1 MGWIGQK
8 PIFQLFK
15 NTSICEMTEGIYE
28 QLINQ
33 LVISEIDRLSVND
46 YYIDSTPL
54 PKKEAAFVLSQY
66 FSKVLQKAL
75 GFVKEQD
82 DTPHHQIELA
92 NKLIQ
97 LLADELKNQGI
108 EKNLINTEGKILTA
122 IFAKLN
128 SPYPNLQEHIQS
140 IFPTSGLSES
150 ELFTGNKS
158 GVSLESEIR
167 KEIQSADEVQWIVSF
182 VKFSGLRIF
191 LKDLQEHTAR
201 GKKLKLIT
209 TTYMGATDA
218 KAIEE
223 LARLP
228 NTEIKISYNTKQ
240 ERLHAK
246 AYLFL
251 RNTQFHTGY
260 IGSSNISRTALTS
273 GLEWNLKVTTQEIPH
288 IIDKF
293 KKTFD
298 TYWNDSEFE
307 HYEIATQ
314 QDKLR
319 RAIQEAKGSP
329 AGVQIATFFEITPF
343 PFQQEI
349 LERLEAE
356 RANGNYKN
364 LVVAATGTGK
374 TVISAFDFKR
384 FYVNNPGAKL
394 LFVAHREEILKQ
406 SLATYRHILRD
417 QNFGELWLGSMEPSN
432 LRHVF
437 ASVQTLANRI
447 PQLKLSPDFYD
458 FIVVDEV
465 HHIPAKSYRPI
476 LTSFSPK
483 ILLGLTATPER
494 MDGEDILLDFSNS
507 ISSEIRLPEALNR
520 KLLCPFQYFGL
531 ADSVDLTQVSWR
543 KGKYDV
549 GALEKV
555 YTETDRRVLDILN
568 NCEKYLTD
576 INDVCALGFCV
587 SRKHALFMSDKFL
600 EKGLKAAALTSDN
613 AKERAALFLKLQA
626 REINY
631 LFVVDMFNEGID
643 IPQIDTVFF
652 LRPTESL
659 TIFLQ
664 QLGRGLRLYKGKDC
678 LTVLDFVGNSNPE
691 YDFLHKFKAMIG
703 KTHIAIKD
711 EIERDFP
718 HLPLG
723 CSIVLEKRAKAIII
737 QNIELASRGGLNKLI
752 RKIREF
758 NTSYT
763 EQLTLSNFLRL
774 ENYSLIEV
782 FSKKYTWHALLQK
795 AGIEKYSVSKF
806 ENEIVRLTS
815 TTWFSTDS
823 RSYFKAIISLL
834 KDGISNS
841 QIDPLQL
848 LMFFYDIFQA
858 SPKKLQYSSAI
869 DGISDVLKDTYSKNE
884 LIQFLEERM
893 KTIESI
899 EKEERTGF
907 HFPLSIHGR
916 YTRSQILVAL
926 QLSTEKTQ
934 SSNREGVAENKLLNT
949 EALFVT
955 LDKSKGNY
963 SSTTMYED
971 YAVNE
976 TIFHWQSQNSTR
988 PDSPKGLSYI
998 NHQKLAKTLL
1008 LFVRE
1013 RNEDENGLTM
1023 GYVYV
1028 GPVRFQSYT
1037 GSQPM
1042 SITWEL
1048 LNPMPPGLLN
1058 DSRKLAVG

>member
-1 MGWIGQK
+1 
-8 PIFQLFK
+8 
-15 NTSICEMTEGIYE
+15 MTEGIYE

-33 LVISEIDRLSVND
+33 IVTEEINSLPVDEYFVAA
-46 YYIDSTPL
+46 TPL
-54 PKKEAAFVLSQY
+54 QKKDAAFVLSQY
-66 FSKVLQKAL
+66 FSRVLQKAL
-75 GFVKEQD
+75 GFVKEKD
-82 DTPHHQIELA
+82 DTPLHQIELA

-97 LLADELKNQGI
+97 LLATELKSQGI
-108 EKNLINTEGKILTA
+108 EKNLIDAEGKILKA
-122 IFAKLN
+122 VFAKLN
-128 SPYPNLQEHIQS
+128 SPYPDLSAHIQS
-140 IFPTSGLSES
+140 LFPSSGLSES

-167 KEIQSADEVQWIVSF
+167 KEIQSADEIHWIVSF

-191 LKDLQEHTAR
+191 LKDLQDHTTK

-223 LARLP
+223 LATLP

-273 GLEWNLKVTTQEIPH
+273 GLEWNLKVTTREIPH
-288 IIDKF
+288 VIDKF
-293 KKTFD
+293 QKTFD
-298 TYWNDSEFE
+298 TYWNDREFE
-307 HYEIATQ
+307 TYDIAKQ
-314 QDKLR
+314 QEKLR
-319 RAIQEAKGSP
+319 RAIQEAKGSQSGGRIG
-329 AGVQIATFFEITPF
+329 AFFEITPF
-343 PFQQEI
+343 DFQQEI
-349 LERLEAE
+349 LERLLAE

-374 TVISAFDFKR
+374 TVISAFDFKK
-384 FYVNNPGAKL
+384 FYLSNPGAKL

-417 QNFGELWLGSMEPSN
+417 QNFGDLWLGNKDPRN
-432 LRHVF
+432 FNHVF
-437 ASVQTLANRI
+437 ASVQTLANRLA
-447 PQLKLSPDFYD
+447 QLKLTPDFYD
-458 FIVVDEV
+458 YIVIDEV

-476 LTSFSPK
+476 LTHFSPT

-494 MDGEDILLDFSNS
+494 MDGENILLDFSNS

-531 ADSVDLTQVSWR
+531 ADSVDLSQVGWR
-543 KGKYDV
+543 KGKYDI

-555 YTETDRRVLDILN
+555 YTESDRRVIDILN
-568 NCEKYLTD
+568 NCGKYLTD

-587 SRKHALFMSDKFL
+587 SRKHALFMSEKFI

-613 AKERAALFLKLQA
+613 AGERAELFAKLQKK
-626 REINY
+626 EINY
-631 LFVVDMFNEGID
+631 LFVVDMFNEGVD
-643 IPQIDTVFF
+643 IPQIDTVLF

-664 QLGRGLRLYKGKDC
+664 QLGRGLRLYGGKDC

-723 CSIVLEKRAKAIII
+723 CSIVLEKRAKEIII
-737 QNIELASRGGLNKLI
+737 QNIELASRVGLNKLI

-763 EQLTLSNFLRL
+763 EQLTLSNFLLL
-774 ENYSLIEV
+774 ENYSLNEV
-782 FSKKYTWHALLQK
+782 FSKKNTWHALLQK
-795 AGIEKYSVSKF
+795 AGIEKHSVSKF
-806 ENEIVRLTS
+806 ENEIARLTS

-823 RSYFKAIISLL
+823 RSYFKKILSLL
-834 KDGISNS
+834 KDGISNL

-884 LIQFLEERM
+884 LIQFLEERL
-893 KTIESI
+893 KTIECI

-976 TIFHWQSQNSTR
+976 TIFHWQSQNSTK
-988 PDSPKGLSYI
+988 PDSAKGLSYI
-998 NHQKLAKTLL
+998 NHEQLAKKIL

>member
-1 MGWIGQK
+1 
-8 PIFQLFK
+8 
-15 NTSICEMTEGIYE
+15 MTEGIYE

-108 EKNLINTEGKILTA
+108 EKNLIDTEGKILTA

-319 RAIQEAKGSP
+319 RAIQEAKGSQ

-447 PQLKLSPDFYD
+447 PQLKLSSDFYD

-613 AKERAALFLKLQA
+613 ATEREAMFTKLQNK
-626 REINY
+626 EINY
-631 LFVVDMFNEGID
+631 LFVVDMFNEGVD
-643 IPQIDTVFF
+643 IPQIDTVLF

-664 QLGRGLRLYKGKDC
+664 QLGRGLRLYEGKDC

-711 EIERDFP
+711 EITRDFP

-723 CSIVLEKRAKAIII
+723 CSIVLEKRAKEIII
-737 QNIELASRGGLNKLI
+737 QNIELASKGGTNKLI

-774 ENYSLIEV
+774 ENYSLIEI

-795 AGIEKYSVSKF
+795 AGIEKHSVSKF
-806 ENEIVRLTS
+806 ENEIARLTS

-823 RSYFKAIISLL
+823 RSYFKVILSLL
-834 KDGISNS
+834 KDGILNS

-858 SPKKLQYSSAI
+858 SPKKLQYRSAI
-869 DGISDVLKDTYSKNE
+869 DGISDLLKDTYSKNE
-884 LIQFLEERM
+884 LILFLEERM
-893 KTIESI
+893 KTIECI

-907 HFPLSIHGR
+907 RFSLSIHGR

-988 PDSPKGLSYI
+988 PDSQKGLSYI
-998 NHQKLAKTLL
+998 NHQKLAKTML

-1028 GPVRFQSYT
+1028 GPVRLQSYT

>member
-1 MGWIGQK
+1 
-8 PIFQLFK
+8 
-15 NTSICEMTEGIYE
+15 MTEGIYE

>member
-1 MGWIGQK
+1 
-8 PIFQLFK
+8 
-15 NTSICEMTEGIYE
+15 MTEGIYE

-108 EKNLINTEGKILTA
+108 EKNLINTEGKILIA

-298 TYWNDSEFE
+298 TYWNDREFE
-307 HYEIATQ
+307 TYEISKQ
-314 QDKLR
+314 QEKLR
-319 RAIQEAKGSP
+319 RAIDEAKGSQS
-329 AGVQIATFFEITPF
+329 GDRIAAFFEITPF
-343 PFQQEI
+343 DFQQEI
-349 LERLEAE
+349 LERLLAE

-384 FYVNNPGAKL
+384 FYQSKPGATF
-394 LFVAHREEILKQ
+394 LFVAHREEILRQ
-406 SLATYRHILRD
+406 ALATYRHILKD
-417 QNFGELWLGSMEPSN
+417 QNFGDLWVSSKEPRTYN
-432 LRHVF
+432 QVF
-437 ASVQTLANRI
+437 ASVQTLANRL
-447 PQLKLSPDFYD
+447 PLLKLSNTFYD
-458 FIVVDEV
+458 YIVVDEV

-476 LTSFSPK
+476 LTTFSPK

-494 MDGEDILLDFSNS
+494 MDGEDVLLDFSNS
-507 ISSEIRLPEALNR
+507 ISAEIRLPEALNR
-520 KLLCPFQYFGL
+520 KLLSPFQYFGL

-555 YTETDRRVLDILN
+555 FTETDRRVLDILN

-613 AKERAALFLKLQA
+613 AGEREALFTKLQKK
-626 REINY
+626 EINY
-631 LFVVDMFNEGID
+631 LFVVDMFNEGVD
-643 IPQIDTVFF
+643 IPQIDTVLF

-664 QLGRGLRLYKGKDC
+664 QLGRGLRLYEGKDC

-711 EIERDFP
+711 EITRDFP

-723 CSIVLEKRAKAIII
+723 CSIVLEKRAKEIIV
-737 QNIELASRGGLNKLI
+737 QNIELASKGGPNKLI

-795 AGIEKYSVSKF
+795 AGIEKHSVSKF
-806 ENEIVRLTS
+806 ENEITRLTS

-823 RSYFKAIISLL
+823 RSYFKVILSLL
-834 KDGISNS
+834 KDGVSNS

-884 LIQFLEERM
+884 LILFLEERM
-893 KTIESI
+893 KTIECI

-998 NHQKLAKTLL
+998 NHQKLAKTML

-1028 GPVRFQSYT
+1028 GPVRLQSYT

>member
-1 MGWIGQK
+1 
-8 PIFQLFK
+8 
-15 NTSICEMTEGIYE
+15 MTEGIYE

-307 HYEIATQ
+307 PYEIATQ

-319 RAIQEAKGSP
+319 RAIQEAKGSQ

-349 LERLEAE
+349 LERLLAE

-476 LTSFSPK
+476 LTHFTPT

-520 KLLCPFQYFGL
+520 KLLSPFQYFGL

-613 AKERAALFLKLQA
+613 AGEREALFTKLQKK
-626 REINY
+626 EINY
-631 LFVVDMFNEGID
+631 LFVVDMFNEGVD
-643 IPQIDTVFF
+643 IPQIDTVLF

-664 QLGRGLRLYKGKDC
+664 QLGRGLRLYEGKDC

-711 EIERDFP
+711 EITRDFP

-723 CSIVLEKRAKAIII
+723 CSIVLEKRAKEIIV
-737 QNIELASRGGLNKLI
+737 QNIELASKGGPNKLI

-774 ENYSLIEV
+774 EKYSLIEV

-795 AGIEKYSVSKF
+795 AGIEKHSVSKF
-806 ENEIVRLTS
+806 ENEITRLTS

-823 RSYFKAIISLL
+823 RSYFKVILSLL
-834 KDGISNS
+834 KDGVSNS

-848 LMFFYDIFQA
+848 LMVFYDIFQA

-884 LIQFLEERM
+884 LILFLEERM
-893 KTIESI
+893 KTIECI

-998 NHQKLAKTLL
+998 NHQKLAKTML

-1028 GPVRFQSYT
+1028 GPVRLQSYT

>member
-1 MGWIGQK
+1 
-8 PIFQLFK
+8 
-15 NTSICEMTEGIYE
+15 MTEGIYE

-33 LVISEIDRLSVND
+33 IVTEEINRLPVD
-46 YYIDSTPL
+46 EYFVAATPL
-54 PKKEAAFVLSQY
+54 QKKDAAFVLSQY
-66 FSKVLQKAL
+66 FSRVLQKAL
-75 GFVKEQD
+75 GFVKEKD
-82 DTPHHQIELA
+82 DTPLHQIELA

-97 LLADELKNQGI
+97 LLATELKSQGI
-108 EKNLINTEGKILTA
+108 EKNLIDAEGKILKA
-122 IFAKLN
+122 VFAKLN
-128 SPYPNLQEHIQS
+128 SPYPDLSAHIQS
-140 IFPTSGLSES
+140 LFPSSGLSES

-167 KEIQSADEVQWIVSF
+167 KEIQSADEIHWIVSF

-191 LKDLQEHTAR
+191 LKDLQDHTTK

-223 LARLP
+223 LATLP

-273 GLEWNLKVTTQEIPH
+273 GLEWNLKVTTREIPH
-288 IIDKF
+288 VIDKF
-293 KKTFD
+293 QKTFD
-298 TYWNDSEFE
+298 TYWNDREFE
-307 HYEIATQ
+307 TYDIAKQ
-314 QDKLR
+314 QEKLR
-319 RAIQEAKGSP
+319 RAIQEAKGSQSGGRIG
-329 AGVQIATFFEITPF
+329 AFFEITPF
-343 PFQQEI
+343 DFQQEI
-349 LERLEAE
+349 LERLLAE

-374 TVISAFDFKR
+374 TVISAFDFKK
-384 FYVNNPGAKL
+384 FYLSNPGAKL

-417 QNFGELWLGSMEPSN
+417 QNFGDLWLGNKDPRN
-432 LRHVF
+432 YNHVF
-437 ASVQTLANRI
+437 ASVQTLANRLA
-447 PQLKLSPDFYD
+447 QLKLTPDFYD
-458 FIVVDEV
+458 YIVIDEV

-476 LTSFSPK
+476 LTHFSPT

-494 MDGEDILLDFSNS
+494 MDGENILLDFSNS

-531 ADSVDLTQVSWR
+531 ADSVDLSQVGWR
-543 KGKYDV
+543 KGKYDI

-555 YTETDRRVLDILN
+555 YTESDRRVLDILN
-568 NCEKYLTD
+568 NCGKYLTD

-587 SRKHALFMSDKFL
+587 SRKHALFMSEKFI

-613 AKERAALFLKLQA
+613 AGERAELFAKLQKK
-626 REINY
+626 EINY
-631 LFVVDMFNEGID
+631 LFVVDMFNEGVD
-643 IPQIDTVFF
+643 IPQIDTVLF

-664 QLGRGLRLYKGKDC
+664 QLGRGLRLYGGKDC

-723 CSIVLEKRAKAIII
+723 CSIVLEKRAKEIII
-737 QNIELASRGGLNKLI
+737 QNIELASRVGLNKLI

-782 FSKKYTWHALLQK
+782 FSKKNTWHALLQK
-795 AGIEKYSVSKF
+795 AGIEKHSVSKF
-806 ENEIVRLTS
+806 ENEIARLTS

-823 RSYFKAIISLL
+823 RSYFKKILSLL
-834 KDGISNS
+834 KDGISNL

-884 LIQFLEERM
+884 LIQFLEERL
-893 KTIESI
+893 KTIECI

-976 TIFHWQSQNSTR
+976 TIFHWQSQNSTK
-988 PDSPKGLSYI
+988 PDSAKGLSYI
-998 NHQKLAKTLL
+998 NHEQLAKKIL

>member
-1 MGWIGQK
+1 
-8 PIFQLFK
+8 
-15 NTSICEMTEGIYE
+15 MTEGIYE

-33 LVISEIDRLSVND
+33 IVTEEINRLPVD
-46 YYIDSTPL
+46 EYFVAATPL
-54 PKKEAAFVLSQY
+54 QKKDAAFVLSQY
-66 FSKVLQKAL
+66 FSRVLQKAL
-75 GFVKEQD
+75 GFVKEKD
-82 DTPHHQIELA
+82 DTPLHQIELA

-97 LLADELKNQGI
+97 LLATELKSQGI
-108 EKNLINTEGKILTA
+108 EKNLIDAEGKILKA
-122 IFAKLN
+122 VFAKLN
-128 SPYPNLQEHIQS
+128 SPYPDLSAHIQS
-140 IFPTSGLSES
+140 LFPSSGLSES

-167 KEIQSADEVQWIVSF
+167 KEIQSADEIQWIVSF

-191 LKDLQEHTAR
+191 LKDLQDHTTK

-223 LARLP
+223 LAALP

-273 GLEWNLKVTTQEIPH
+273 GLEWNLKVTTREIPH
-288 IIDKF
+288 VIDKF
-293 KKTFD
+293 QKTFD
-298 TYWNDSEFE
+298 TYWNDREFE
-307 HYEIATQ
+307 TYEIAKQ
-314 QDKLR
+314 QEKLR
-319 RAIQEAKGSP
+319 RAIHEAKGSHSGDRIG
-329 AGVQIATFFEITPF
+329 AFFEITPF
-343 PFQQEI
+343 DFQQEI
-349 LERLEAE
+349 LERLLAE

-374 TVISAFDFKR
+374 TVISAFDFKK
-384 FYVNNPGAKL
+384 FYLSNPGAKL
-394 LFVAHREEILKQ
+394 LFLAHREEILKQ

-417 QNFGELWLGSMEPSN
+417 QNFGDLWLGNKDPRN
-432 LRHVF
+432 YNHVF
-437 ASVQTLANRI
+437 ASVQTLANRLV
-447 PQLKLSPDFYD
+447 QLKMTPDFYD
-458 FIVVDEV
+458 YIVIDEV

-476 LTSFSPK
+476 LSHFTPTIF
-483 ILLGLTATPER
+483 LGLTATPER
-494 MDGEDILLDFSNS
+494 MDGEDILLDFSNT

-531 ADSVDLTQVSWR
+531 ADSVDLSHVSWR
-543 KGKYDV
+543 KGKYDI

-568 NCEKYLTD
+568 NCGKYLTD
-576 INDVCALGFCV
+576 INDVCGLGFCV
-587 SRKHALFMSDKFL
+587 SRKHALFMSEMFIA
-600 EKGLKAAALTSDN
+600 KGLKSAALTSDN
-613 AKERAALFLKLQA
+613 AGERAALFAKLQKK
-626 REINY
+626 EINY
-631 LFVVDMFNEGID
+631 LFVVDMFNEGVD
-643 IPQIDTVFF
+643 IPQIDTVLF

-664 QLGRGLRLYKGKDC
+664 QLGRGLRLYEGKDC

-723 CSIVLEKRAKAIII
+723 CSIVLEKRAKEIII
-737 QNIELASRGGLNKLI
+737 QNIELASRGGLNKLT

-774 ENYSLIEV
+774 E
-782 FSKKYTWHALLQK
+782 KYTLFDVFGKKNTWHNLLQK
-795 AGIEKYSVSKF
+795 AGIEKHGETEYEKG
-806 ENEIVRLTS
+806 IARLLG
-815 TTWFSTDS
+815 TTWITTDS
-823 RSYFKAIISLL
+823 ISYFTSMLSIIRCDID
-834 KDGISNS
+834 KISQFDS
-841 QIDPLQL
+841 LQL
-848 LMFFYDIFQA
+848 LLLFYDIFQQA
-858 SPKKLQYSSAI
+858 PKKLQYESAA
-869 DGISDVLKDTYSKNE
+869 DGLAVVFKSKFIKHE
-884 LIQFLEERM
+884 LINFLEERI
-893 KTIESI
+893 KAVECI
-899 EKEERTGF
+899 EKDDLSRF
-907 HFPLSIHGR
+907 QFPLRLHGR
-916 YTRSQILVAL
+916 YSRSQILVAL
-926 QLSTEKTQ
+926 QLSTDAAQFTSQ
-934 SSNREGVAENKLLNT
+934 SGVAENKDLNT
-949 EALFVT
+949 EVLFVT
-955 LDKSKGNY
+955 LDKSKSSY
-963 SSTTMYED
+963 SPTTMYED

-976 TIFHWQSQNSTR
+976 TIFHWQSQNSTK

-1028 GPVRFQSYT
+1028 GPVRLQSFK

>member
-1 MGWIGQK
+1 
-8 PIFQLFK
+8 
-15 NTSICEMTEGIYE
+15 MTEGIYE

-307 HYEIATQ
+307 PYEIATQ

-319 RAIQEAKGSP
+319 RAIQEAKGSQ
-329 AGVQIATFFEITPF
+329 AGVEIATFFEITPF

-349 LERLEAE
+349 LERLLAE

-384 FYVNNPGAKL
+384 FYLNNPGAKL

-476 LTSFSPK
+476 LTHFTPT

-520 KLLCPFQYFGL
+520 KLLSPFQYFGL

-613 AKERAALFLKLQA
+613 AGEREALFTKLQKK
-626 REINY
+626 EINY
-631 LFVVDMFNEGID
+631 LFVVDMFNEGVD
-643 IPQIDTVFF
+643 IPQIDTVLF

-664 QLGRGLRLYKGKDC
+664 QLGRGLRLYEGKDC

-711 EIERDFP
+711 EITRDFP

-723 CSIVLEKRAKAIII
+723 CSIVLEKRAKEIIV
-737 QNIELASRGGLNKLI
+737 QNIELASKGGPNKLI

-774 ENYSLIEV
+774 EKYSLIEV

-795 AGIEKYSVSKF
+795 AGIEKHSVSKF
-806 ENEIVRLTS
+806 ENEITRLTS

-823 RSYFKAIISLL
+823 RSYFKVILSLL
-834 KDGISNS
+834 KDGVSNS

-884 LIQFLEERM
+884 LILFLEERM
-893 KTIESI
+893 KTIECI

-998 NHQKLAKTLL
+998 NHQKLAKTML

>member
-1 MGWIGQK
+1 
-8 PIFQLFK
+8 
-15 NTSICEMTEGIYE
+15 MTEGIYE

-307 HYEIATQ
+307 PYEIATQ

-319 RAIQEAKGSP
+319 RAIQEAKGSQ

-349 LERLEAE
+349 LERLLAE

-384 FYVNNPGAKL
+384 FYLNNPGAKL

-476 LTSFSPK
+476 LTHFTPT

-520 KLLCPFQYFGL
+520 KLLSPFQYFGL

-587 SRKHALFMSDKFL
+587 SRKHALFMSEKFI

-613 AKERAALFLKLQA
+613 AGEREALFTKLQKK
-626 REINY
+626 EINY
-631 LFVVDMFNEGID
+631 LFVVDMFNEGVD
-643 IPQIDTVFF
+643 IPQIDTVLF

-664 QLGRGLRLYKGKDC
+664 QLGRGLRLYEGKDC

-711 EIERDFP
+711 EITRDFP

-723 CSIVLEKRAKAIII
+723 CSIVLEKRAKEIII

-774 ENYSLIEV
+774 EKYSLIEV

-795 AGIEKYSVSKF
+795 AGIEKHSVSKF
-806 ENEIVRLTS
+806 ENEITRLTS

-823 RSYFKAIISLL
+823 RSYFKVILSLL
-834 KDGISNS
+834 KDGVSNS

-884 LIQFLEERM
+884 LILFLEERM
-893 KTIESI
+893 KTIECI

-998 NHQKLAKTLL
+998 NHQKLAKTML

>member
-1 MGWIGQK
+1 
-8 PIFQLFK
+8 
-15 NTSICEMTEGIYE
+15 MTEGIYE

-33 LVISEIDRLSVND
+33 IVTEEINRLPVD
-46 YYIDSTPL
+46 EYFVAATPL
-54 PKKEAAFVLSQY
+54 QKKDAAFVLSQY
-66 FSKVLQKAL
+66 FSRVLQKAL
-75 GFVKEQD
+75 GFVKEKD
-82 DTPHHQIELA
+82 DTPLHQIELA

-97 LLADELKNQGI
+97 LLATELKSQGI
-108 EKNLINTEGKILTA
+108 EKNLIDAEGKILKA
-122 IFAKLN
+122 VFAKLN
-128 SPYPNLQEHIQS
+128 SPYPDLSAHIQS
-140 IFPTSGLSES
+140 LFPSSGLSES

-167 KEIQSADEVQWIVSF
+167 KEIQSADEIHWIVSF

-191 LKDLQEHTAR
+191 LKDLQDHTTK

-223 LARLP
+223 LAALP

-273 GLEWNLKVTTQEIPH
+273 GLEWNLKVTTREIPH
-288 IIDKF
+288 VIDKF
-293 KKTFD
+293 QKTFD
-298 TYWNDSEFE
+298 TYWNDREFE
-307 HYEIATQ
+307 TYDIAKQ
-314 QDKLR
+314 QEKLR
-319 RAIQEAKGSP
+319 RAIQEAKGSQSGGRIG
-329 AGVQIATFFEITPF
+329 AFFEITPF
-343 PFQQEI
+343 DFQQEI
-349 LERLEAE
+349 LERLLAE

-374 TVISAFDFKR
+374 TVISAFDFKK
-384 FYVNNPGAKL
+384 FYLSNPGAKL

-417 QNFGELWLGSMEPSN
+417 QNFGDLWLGNKDPRN
-432 LRHVF
+432 YNHVF
-437 ASVQTLANRI
+437 ASVQTLANRLA
-447 PQLKLSPDFYD
+447 QLKLTPDFYD
-458 FIVVDEV
+458 YIVIDEV

-476 LTSFSPK
+476 LTHFTPT

-494 MDGEDILLDFSNS
+494 MDGENILLDFSNS

-531 ADSVDLTQVSWR
+531 ADSVDLSQVGWR
-543 KGKYDV
+543 KGKYDI

-555 YTETDRRVLDILN
+555 YTESDRRVLDILY
-568 NCEKYLTD
+568 NCGKYLTD

-587 SRKHALFMSDKFL
+587 SRKHALFMSEKFI

-613 AKERAALFLKLQA
+613 AGERAALFAKLQKK
-626 REINY
+626 EINY
-631 LFVVDMFNEGID
+631 LFVVDMFNEGVD
-643 IPQIDTVFF
+643 IPQIDTVLF

-664 QLGRGLRLYKGKDC
+664 QLGRGLRLYDSKDC

-723 CSIVLEKRAKAIII
+723 CSIVLEKRAKEIII
-737 QNIELASRGGLNKLI
+737 QNIELASRVGLNKLI

-782 FSKKYTWHALLQK
+782 FSKKNTWHALLQK
-795 AGIEKYSVSKF
+795 AGIEKHSVSKF
-806 ENEIVRLTS
+806 ENEIARLTS

-823 RSYFKAIISLL
+823 RSYFKKILSLL
-834 KDGISNS
+834 KDGISNL

-884 LIQFLEERM
+884 LIQFLEERL
-893 KTIESI
+893 KTIECI

-949 EALFVT
+949 EAVFVT

-976 TIFHWQSQNSTR
+976 TIFHWQSQNSTK
-988 PDSPKGLSYI
+988 PDSAKGLSYI
-998 NHQKLAKTLL
+998 NHEQLAKKIL

>member
-1 MGWIGQK
+1 
-8 PIFQLFK
+8 
-15 NTSICEMTEGIYE
+15 MTEGIYE

-191 LKDLQEHTAR
+191 LKELQEHTAR

-437 ASVQTLANRI
+437 TSVQTLANRI

-613 AKERAALFLKLQA
+613 ASERDALFVKLQKK
-626 REINY
+626 EINY
-631 LFVVDMFNEGID
+631 LFVVDMFNEGVD
-643 IPQIDTVFF
+643 IPQIDTVLF

-664 QLGRGLRLYKGKDC
+664 QLGRGLRLYEGKDC

-711 EIERDFP
+711 EITRDFP

-723 CSIVLEKRAKAIII
+723 CSILLEKRAKEIII

-774 ENYSLIEV
+774 E
-782 FSKKYTWHALLQK
+782 KYTLFDVFGKKNTWHNLLQK
-795 AGIEKYSVSKF
+795 AGIEKHRETEYEK
-806 ENEIVRLTS
+806 EIARLMG
-815 TTWFSTDS
+815 TTWITTDS
-823 RSYFKAIISLL
+823 ASYFSLMLAILRGDLDKISQF
-834 KDGISNS
+834 NS
-841 QIDPLQL
+841 LQL
-848 LMFFYDIFQA
+848 LFLFYDIFQQA
-858 SPKKLQYSSAI
+858 PQKLQYESAA
-869 DGISDVLKDTYSKNE
+869 DGLAVVFKNKNIKHE
-884 LIQFLEERM
+884 LINYLEER
-893 KTIESI
+893 IIAVECI
-899 EKEERTGF
+899 EKDDLSGV
-907 HFPLSIHGR
+907 HFPLRLHGR
-916 YTRSQILVAL
+916 YSRSQILVAL
-926 QLSTEKTQ
+926 QLSTEAAQFTSQ
-934 SSNREGVAENKLLNT
+934 SGVAENKDLNT
-949 EALFVT
+949 EVLFVT
-955 LDKSKGNY
+955 LDKSKSSY
-963 SSTTMYED
+963 SPTTMYED

-998 NHQKLAKTLL
+998 NHQQLAKTLL